1 MKTKAILIRR
11 NAAVGFA
18 ALGTTLTLVAAGLL
32 ANVGEPVETVLAPVI
47 VFGWPVALALSVGW
61 LGYWRPR
68 RDEVLVEAAS
78 GGLSVDGRTR
88 RHAGALARG
97 EATVLDDSGVR
108 LVLRGWPRPSVRLI
122 VPNIA
127 LAREVLASL
136 GLDRRAGTSQFR
148 IRRLRPYENLLLLT
162 LFFLSFPAVIALCI
176 VSGTLGLVGLVAAVL
191 SALAIR
197 ALARVELTVGS
208 DGLHLRSPLRRA
220 FIPHGR
226 IRTLQRIWPTG
237 SENGSTHDGEVV
249 SWGFELVLVDGTKHR
264 LDTRPERFPA
274 GVWKTDHVFASAFAA
289 WSTSQT
295 EDAPAVPHA
304 SALLAR
310 GSRPTREWIASLRE
324 LATDGAS
331 GYRVAALD
339 ARALFAILADAGAAR
354 ELRAGA
360 AIALG
365 GRKEHAPRLRIA
377 ADDVADP
384 VVRRVAVASASGDP
398 AGAALLEDEVDEVI
412 GGSRASVEPTATSRR

>member
-1 MKTKAILIRR
+1 MKTKAFLIRR

-18 ALGTTLTLVAAGLL
+18 AIGTTLTLVAVGLL
-32 ANVGEPVETVLAPVI
+32 ADVGEPVETVLAPVM

-68 RDEVLVEAAS
+68 RDEVVVEVGA
-78 GGLSVDGRTR
+78 GGLIVDGRTR
-88 RHAGALARG
+88 RRAGALARG
-97 EATVLDDSGVR
+97 DATVLDDGGVR

-122 VPNIA
+122 VQDIA

-148 IRRLRPYENLLLLT
+148 IRRLRPYENLLLLML
-162 LFFLSFPAVIALCI
+162 LFLGFPAVIALCI
-176 VSGTLGLVGLVAAVL
+176 VSGTLGLVGLIGAVL

-226 IRTLQRIWPTG
+226 IRSLERIWPAG

-295 EDAPAVPHA
+295 EDAVAVPHA

-310 GSRPTREWIASLRE
+310 GSRSTREWIASLRE

-339 ARALFAILADAGAAR
+339 ARALFAILADAGASR
-354 ELRAGA
+354 ELRAA
-360 AIALG
+360 AATALG
-365 GRKEHAPRLRIA
+365 GHQEHAPRLRIA
-377 ADDVADP
+377 ADDVADL
-384 VVRRVAVASASGDP
+384 VVRRVAMASASGDP
-398 AGAALLEDEVDEVI
+398 DGAALLEDELDAVI
-412 GGSRASVEPTATSRR
+412 GGTRASAEPTATSRR